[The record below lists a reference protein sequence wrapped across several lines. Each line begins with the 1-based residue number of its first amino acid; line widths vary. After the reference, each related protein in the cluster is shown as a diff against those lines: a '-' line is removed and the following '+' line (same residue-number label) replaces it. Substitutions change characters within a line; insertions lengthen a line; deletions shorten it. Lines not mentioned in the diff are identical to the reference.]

1 MSIKQTFVPN
11 DCFPYFE
18 KYIYQI
24 SGFPKAKKYG
34 VLFGYSK

>member
-11 DCFPYFE
+11 DCFPYCK

-24 SGFPKAKKYG
+24 SGFPKAKKSG
-34 VLFGYSK
+34 VLLGYSK